1 MTGANRNEHVMDMP
15 QLVSNAIRK
24 SPLLR
29 GGNVDLDVHLTLTQL
44 RVYMFICE
52 HPSTHRNA
60 ENRYETKDESVAPSH
75 TEIALALRISTRT
88 VARCVHELIDKGYV
102 QASEVCE
109 GAQRLGTR
117 YVLLFTDR
125 VHRQLPPFMLMP
137 EGAYT
142 TPERQHQEGASAPKP
157 GAPPETSA
165 VMQRHEGL
173 TYKTRPKSGMNGS
186 GHEFKKTRKKSTT
199 SYNNGP
205 SGRMRRRRINWTV
218 IM

>member
-1 MTGANRNEHVMDMP
+1 MDMP